1 MNKQEMISKSDARV
15 LAVDSPTSLDAR
27 KAERRV
33 TRVELKRG
41 GPVNG
46 HPPDGLRSL
55 LTALPNASRVTARGA
70 SPLGAQPSS
79 VTSAL
84 GRAPSGETRG
94 RVPRRRLRGGRVIRA
109 FAVSTCAILAGSIMY
124 AQGRGGAEW
133 TTAGYDAQR
142 TASIRTDPRLS
153 VQTLQKPGEFGPFK
167 FLWKIKL
174 EYDPKA
180 PTALTQPIL
189 LDRIIGFRG
198 FKSIAFVGTQS
209 ETVHAI
215 DIDMGAPLW
224 KYHINYSASPPPVL
238 NVTNECPGGLTA
250 ALSRPTNIAPPL
262 PGAAAGGGFG
272 RGGRSGGGVGEPGK
286 GAITLATAGQQRF
299 GGPGG
304 AAGPG
309 GRGRAGA
316 PPGTVPGSAAAAAGN
331 TPGGLPPGARGAGGG
346 GGFGGGPFVPGGDGA
361 YVVGSDGFLHA
372 LNVQNGIDLMPPTL
386 FVPANSRTTGL
397 LIATDPES
405 GTAVAYTATT
415 HGCGSQPDAV
425 WAMEL
430 GSEKKDV
437 VAFQTKGATIAG
449 SAGPSLGRDGTVY
462 VATANG
468 SSPVANSIIALEPR
482 TLKQKAIATVAD
494 AAFASSPVVFQL
506 KDKDVLAAAGKGK
519 LYLFDP
525 SSLSG
530 GPIATAAL
538 PGTDKLETAA
548 LSSWL
553 DAQSVRWIAAP
564 TARGIVAFKVLDA
577 DGKPSIQPGWTSR
590 DIASPLPP
598 LFVNGVLFTASSGAK
613 LTPSVLYAIDAS
625 NGKDLWNSGRA
636 IATSVKSGL
645 SAGQGNV
652 YVPGADGT
660 LYAFGFAIEK

>member
-1 MNKQEMISKSDARV
+1 MSAHNQCKTRYAGDAERGAPTGAKANRGQTPEVRRLTPVRRAPGGAVRRQDPRLTRV
-15 LAVDSPTSLDAR
+15 L
-27 KAERRV
+27 KQRR
-33 TRVELKRG
+33 RF
-41 GPVNG
+41 
-46 HPPDGLRSL
+46 
-55 LTALPNASRVTARGA
+55 
-70 SPLGAQPSS
+70 
-79 VTSAL
+79 SAL
-84 GRAPSGETRG
+84 G
-94 RVPRRRLRGGRVIRA
+94 LIA
-109 FAVSTCAILAGSIMY
+109 FGALATSVVV

-180 PTALTQPIL
+180 ATALTQPIL

-215 DIDMGAPLW
+215 DVDFGTPLW

-238 NVTNECPGGLTA
+238 NVTSECPGGLTA
-250 ALSRPTNIAPPL
+250 ALSRPTNIAPPV
-262 PGAAAGGGFG
+262 PGAAAGGGLG

-299 GGPGG
+299 GGAGG

-346 GGFGGGPFVPGGDGA
+346 GVGGGAFVPGADAA

-372 LNVQNGIDLMPPTL
+372 LNVQNGADLMPATL
-386 FVPANSRTTGL
+386 FVPANTRTMGL
-397 LIATDPES
+397 LIANDPES
-405 GTAVAYTATT
+405 GTTTAYTATT

-430 GSEKKDV
+430 ASEKKDV

-462 VATANG
+462 LTTAAG
-468 SSPVANSIIALEPR
+468 SSPLSNSIIALEAR
-482 TLKQKAIATVAD
+482 TLKQKAAATIAD
-494 AAFASSPVVFQL
+494 AGFTSSPVVFQL
-506 KDKDVLAAAGKGK
+506 GDKDVLAVAGKGK
-519 LYLFDP
+519 IYLFDP
-525 SSLSG
+525 SALPG

-538 PGTDKLETAA
+538 PGTGKLESGA
-548 LSSWL
+548 LSSWV
-553 DAQSVRWIAAP
+553 DGQNVRWLASP
-564 TARGIVAFKVLDA
+564 SARGIVAFKITDA
-577 DGKPSIQPGWTSR
+577 GGKPSIQPGWTSR
-590 DIASPLPP
+590 DIASPLSP
-598 LFVNGVLFTASSGAK
+598 LFVNGVLFTASSGTK
-613 LTPSVLYAIDAS
+613 LAPSVLYAIDAS
-625 NGKDLWNSGRA
+625 SGKDLWNSGRT
-636 IATSVKSGL
+636 IATPVKSGL